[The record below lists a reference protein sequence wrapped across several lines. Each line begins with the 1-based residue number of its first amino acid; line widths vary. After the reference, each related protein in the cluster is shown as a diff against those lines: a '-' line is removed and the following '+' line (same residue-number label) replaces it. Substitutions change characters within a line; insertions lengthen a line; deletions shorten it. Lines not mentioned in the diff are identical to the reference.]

1 MPCGIASF
9 SGVGE
14 GKLSGSITVHYKMLQ
29 VGDSN
34 TLRIG

>member
-14 GKLSGSITVHYKMLQ
+14 GKLSGSNSPLYKMLQ